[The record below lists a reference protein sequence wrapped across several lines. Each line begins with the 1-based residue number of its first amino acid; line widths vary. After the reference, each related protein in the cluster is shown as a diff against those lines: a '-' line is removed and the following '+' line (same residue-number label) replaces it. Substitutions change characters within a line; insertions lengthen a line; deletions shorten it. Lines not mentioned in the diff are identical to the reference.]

1 MTALDIETVDPEWQ
15 RRGAG
20 RMLVKWGTAIADE
33 MGVAVKGFLLFALI
47 VSIYRNGMEA
57 NPEPVDC
64 RGGI

>member
-33 MGVAVKGFLLFALI
+33 MGVEVKDFLYFADISLI
-47 VSIYRNGMEA
+47 
-57 NPEPVDC
+57 
-64 RGGI
+64 